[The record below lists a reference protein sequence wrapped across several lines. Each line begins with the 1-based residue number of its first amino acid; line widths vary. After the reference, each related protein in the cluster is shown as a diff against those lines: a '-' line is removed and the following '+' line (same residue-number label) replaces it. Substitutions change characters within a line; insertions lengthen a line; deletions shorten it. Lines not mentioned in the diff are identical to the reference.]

1 MATNEISADLV
12 VAQFREAGTIDAW
25 QTVVCETSLNG
36 ELVRTANELVTK
48 CGIIKTSNP
57 MGATISGSGAANT
70 APSSSQV
77 SLKEMTDW
85 ITNDTA
91 LEGRLINLVDGS
103 VGLGD
108 AILIKG
114 EGKLTRVA
122 PNANAGESLTF
133 DWEFSISGTVD
144 TEESDES

>member
-1 MATNEISADLV
+1 MATNEISSDLV
-12 VAQFREAGTIDAW
+12 VSQFREVGDAEW
-25 QTVVCETSLNG
+25 LTVVCETSLNG

-57 MGATISGSGAANT
+57 IGATISGSGAANT
-70 APSSSQV
+70 APATGQV
-77 SLKEMTDW
+77 SLKQMTDW
-85 ITNDTA
+85 IAADQA
-91 LEGRLINLVDGS
+91 LEGRMINLMDGS

-122 PNANAGESLTF
+122 PNGNAGESLTF

-144 TEESDES
+144 TDESDES